1 MKCDYKIL
9 TVIEFVLKCVVLFV
23 LVTSRWHRQPD
34 FIFPVFESISR
45 ICFGVAVVAIKAD
58 PVIGFSIGRY
68 TPTPDPDTL
77 NTIEISLQK
86 AHSFE

>member
-23 LVTSRWHRQPD
+23 SVTGRQPD
-34 FIFPVFESISR
+34 FIFPVFEGIIR

-68 TPTPDPDTL
+68 TSTPDPDTL

>member
-23 LVTSRWHRQPD
+23 SVTSRRNIQPD
-34 FIFPVFESISR
+34 FIFSVFEGIIR

-68 TPTPDPDTL
+68 TSTPDPDTL